1 MVKGINRI
9 MTGVL
14 LMSVLSLMGCG
25 SASGTAATSA
35 AATSAAATSAAAT
48 SAAAVSA
55 AATSAAASASTD
67 AAGSSGPKVT
77 TSQTAPVTLTADGVI
92 EEPMMSTIEIKMNGA
107 DQSFLKADEDFDVEG
122 DLQRGKQVEVSYQLD
137 TQGSYVA
144 MKVVVNDAPRQ
155 ADGKISDETMNTVT
169 MTVSSGSMAGKDVTF
184 SKDENCVHDD
194 DILVGSAASIYYE
207 GELDGDMP
215 IAYAI
220 LDSMADSGSAS
231 AATSAAAS
239 ATGVK
244 EMTGVVTD
252 LGMSTIQLRSDT
264 DVSLLKDDNFT
275 CSGNMVRGSFV
286 TVEVQEKN
294 GDMYAMSATV
304 DGSTKSVT
312 GTYESEAMST
322 VQVKVNADGGTKE
335 VSFLKDDNFFED
347 DGIKEGSGV
356 TVTFTGSY
364 DDGPTAYAVLSGTD

>member
-1 MVKGINRI
+1 
-9 MTGVL
+9 
-14 LMSVLSLMGCG
+14 
-25 SASGTAATSA
+25 
-35 AATSAAATSAAAT
+35 
-48 SAAAVSA
+48 
-55 AATSAAASASTD
+55 
-67 AAGSSGPKVT
+67 
-77 TSQTAPVTLTADGVI
+77 
-92 EEPMMSTIEIKMNGA
+92 
-107 DQSFLKADEDFDVEG
+107 
-122 DLQRGKQVEVSYQLD
+122 
-137 TQGSYVA
+137 
-144 MKVVVNDAPRQ
+144 
-155 ADGKISDETMNTVT
+155 
-169 MTVSSGSMAGKDVTF
+169 
-184 SKDENCVHDD
+184 
-194 DILVGSAASIYYE
+194 
-207 GELDGDMP
+207 
-215 IAYAI
+215 
-220 LDSMADSGSAS
+220 
-231 AATSAAAS
+231 
-239 ATGVK
+239 
-244 EMTGVVTD
+244 MTGVVTD